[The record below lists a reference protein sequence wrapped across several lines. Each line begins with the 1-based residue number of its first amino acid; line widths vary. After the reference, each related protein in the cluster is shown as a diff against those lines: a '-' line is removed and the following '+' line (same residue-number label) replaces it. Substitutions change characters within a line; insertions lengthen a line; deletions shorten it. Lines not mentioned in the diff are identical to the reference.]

1 MKAIFFTSIFFL
13 TFTSVN
19 GQIFP
24 VQIIKNNGTSDKRI
38 NIVFLADGYTS
49 AEQGLYLTNVTNVVN
64 TMFSQTPF
72 LQYEQFFNVYAIQVP
87 SIQSGAIHPATAYDE
102 PGYPVTNPNNYYGS
116 SFDTYGIHRLLVP
129 SNVAGINSTMIDNAP
144 FYDQIFVLVNSSIYG
159 GSGGTYA
166 TASTDPSSAE
176 VAIHEIGH
184 SFAGLADEYAT
195 SGQGEKPNRTV
206 VTNPA
211 TIKWKN
217 WLGVNGIGIYPIGI
231 EGWQRPHQNCKMQF
245 LGVPFCS
252 VCKEAFIN
260 KIYSLVSPI
269 DHFTPVSNAV
279 SFLEPSMNFSLGLIL
294 PNPNTLNIA
303 WVLNGVTI
311 ANNVNNV
318 DITALDLNEGNNT
331 LVANVTDATT
341 LSRAYLPA
349 TSGYLNTV
357 TWTITKSLLPIELI
371 DFEAVRVENHVD
383 LTWETASES
392 NTSFFD
398 IQKSSDGITFKNIGK
413 VNAAGQSTS
422 LLKYQFTDYEPLNNI
437 IYYRLQAV
445 DNDGKKQLSPIKVV
459 NRIDK
464 MHYEIYPSP
473 VSDLLTVSL
482 SSQYAEDIEIFLF
495 DLQGK
500 LLKTILK
507 SKVNDLFEQIDMTH
521 FAPGNYIL
529 KVQMGDNVIEK
540 QITKQ

>member
-24 VQIIKNNGTSDKRI
+24 VQIIKNNGASDKRI